1 MECLNYLNGLCA
13 YIIEG
18 EGRVKEQISLQII
31 KPEIFI
37 YNKAIPK
44 KYNPSKEHR
53 HVLSWK
59 VFG

>member
-1 MECLNYLNGLCA
+1 MECLDYHNALYA

-18 EGRVKEQISLQII
+18 EGGVKEPESQKIT

-37 YNKAIPK
+37 YNKPIPK
-44 KYNPSKEHR
+44 KYNPVDEHR

-59 VFG
+59 VFK